1 MPYLAGKRV
10 YQEEEK
16 TEKLPEK
23 HGAKCLECLNVQV
36 LYNILDSTYKKPF
49 SKRAGDGLG
58 RGWWSNNTNV
68 RISILMFLIIIYL
81 KMGIGHKHFEGE
93 GFE

>member
-1 MPYLAGKRV
+1 MSYLAGKRV
-10 YQEEEK
+10 YQEEK

-23 HGAKCLECLNVQV
+23 HGAKCLECLNVKV
-36 LYNILDSTYKKPF
+36 LYNILGSTYKRPF
-49 SKRAGDGLG
+49 SKRAGDGQD
-58 RGWWSNNTNV
+58 RGWWGNTNV